1 MPKIDLKKKGG
12 VTDSPLRQRL
22 KTTPLIKPIPK
33 KSIEF
38 VSSGSWM
45 LNLALT
51 NDIDLAYPVGRI
63 INAVGDYS
71 TGKTL
76 LACELVNAVWYD
88 YHIKQNKKVKIY
100 YDEPEAAFDMDLAR
114 DFNMPLDSIIGL
126 RERLPDWK
134 SKKDDFHHSK
144 LVEDFYLNIDRISKT
159 EAKDNDLILYVL
171 DSLDSVS
178 DAREIK
184 HIEKKGVGK
193 QDYGGGKARV
203 LSQMFRTCI
212 QAVNQSNIMLYIV
225 SQVRENFGVMF
236 GPKYTRAGGKA
247 LDHYASV
254 IYWLKEIDKITTSK
268 GINQGIEVEVLI
280 DKNKVGSRYNKLSFN
295 ILHGYGVDNFGSA
308 VNFLW
313 DSNGFERVG
322 NYILWDGTKYYRN
335 QLIEKAASDPKIGE
349 KLKTMLQKH
358 WDKIVEEAKIN
369 RKPKWST

>member
-1 MPKIDLKKKGG
+1 MTKIVLKKKGG
-12 VTDSPLRQRL
+12 DTDSPLRRKL
-22 KTTPLIKPIPK
+22 KTTPLIKPLPK
-33 KSIEF
+33 KSIDF
-38 VSSGSWM
+38 VSSGAWM

-51 NDIDLAYPVGRI
+51 NNIDLGYPIGRI
-63 INAVGDYS
+63 VNGVGDYS

-114 DFNMPLDSIIGL
+114 GFNMPLQEIIGL
-126 RERLPDWK
+126 RERLPDWTP
-134 SKKDDFHHSK
+134 KKDDFQHSK
-144 LVEDFYLNIDRISKT
+144 LVEDFYLNIEKIAKG
-159 EAKDNDLILYVL
+159 EAKDYDLIVYVL

-212 QAVNQSNIMLYIV
+212 QSVNQSNILLYIV

-280 DKNKVGSRYNKLSFN
+280 DKNKVGSRYSKLSFN

-313 DSNGFERVG
+313 DSNGFEKSG
-322 NYILWDGTKYYRN
+322 SYIIWNEKKIYRN
-335 QLIEKAASDPKIGE
+335 ALIEQAASDPETE
-349 KLKTMLQKH
+349 KQLKAVLQSH
-358 WDKIVEEAKIN
+358 WDQIVGEAKIN